1 MGVESALLTTAVI
14 GAGISAYGSY
24 REGQDAKEA
33 SLYNANVA
41 RTNAEMNATMIEQ
54 SGALDASRQR
64 KSISRLIGTQKAGFA
79 GAGVELTGSPLDVMI
94 NTAAEGEL
102 DAQIIEH
109 NTKASAL
116 SARYGGASQ
125 AAYDEK
131 MAGIY
136 ERSGNFRAGSTLLKA
151 GAEIGSGY
159 LSSKKTSTKTSTD
172 GQIYTGGKIKTGD
185 YSIYRGY

>member
-1 MGVESALLTTAVI
+1 MGVEGGLLIAGLVSS
-14 GAGISAYGSY
+14 GISAYGSY

-64 KSISRLIGTQKAGFA
+64 KQVSRLIGTQKAGFA

-102 DAQIIEH
+102 DAQITEY
-109 NTKASAL
+109 NTKANAYSV
-116 SARYGGASQ
+116 RYGGRSQ
-125 AAYDEK
+125 AEYDEK
-131 MAGIY
+131 LAGIY
-136 ERSGNFRAGSTLLKA
+136 ERSGNFKAGSTLLKA
-151 GAEIGSGY
+151 ATETGGGY
-159 LSSKKTSTKTSTD
+159 LTPSKSKV
-172 GQIYTGGKIKTGD
+172 YAGGKVKKGD
-185 YSIYRGY
+185 YSLYNGGY